1 MRRRARVYNH
11 DRLAGHLEELD
22 DGSYRFSYDP
32 EYLADGT
39 TEPVSLT
46 LPKRA
51 KPYESEVLFPFF
63 YGLASEGSTRRLQ
76 ANLLR
81 VDRED
86 VFGLLLAAGRD
97 TIGSVTLEPIE

>member
-1 MRRRARVYNH
+1 MRRARVYNH
-11 DRLAGHLEELD
+11 DRFAGHLDELD
-22 DGSYRFSYDP
+22 DGSYRFVYDP
-32 EYLADGT
+32 GYLADEA

-51 KPYESEVLFPFF
+51 KPYKSEVLFAFF

-81 VDRED
+81 VDPED
-86 VFGLLLAAGRD
+86 VFGLLLAAGGD
-97 TIGSVTLEPIE
+97 TIGSVTLEAIE